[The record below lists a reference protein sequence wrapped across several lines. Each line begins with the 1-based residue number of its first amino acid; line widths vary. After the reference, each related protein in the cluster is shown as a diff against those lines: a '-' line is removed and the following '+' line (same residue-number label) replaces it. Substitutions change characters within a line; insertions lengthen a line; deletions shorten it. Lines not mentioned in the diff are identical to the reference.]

1 MAVLAH
7 ELPGNLDRKLLAF
20 LYKSIHELITT
31 TLEDARGGQGVLCNC
46 ATVNT
51 GDTGGV
57 FAGFKHVKQAGS
69 AAERRG
75 RCHLRLRKE
84 KEVISAQTAH
94 ELGRH

>member
-57 FAGFKHVKQAGS
+57 FAGFKHVKQAVVQPKGEEGAICDFGRRKRLS
-69 AAERRG
+69 ALRR
-75 RCHLRLRKE
+75 HM
-84 KEVISAQTAH
+84 S
-94 ELGRH
+94 